1 VRFRR
6 AVFVALVCLVG
17 LGSGAARAAGP
28 GIPRLVPN
36 DPGFGS
42 FPDSLEQI
50 DAPSAW
56 KATTGSPDVVI
67 AVVDTGVN
75 PTPDLAPNLVPGWN
89 VVANNAD
96 TSDHNGHG
104 SAVASIA
111 AGRIDDAAGVAG
123 VCGSC
128 RVMPVK
134 VTSSD
139 ADAGLST
146 TALVAQGITW
156 AAAHG
161 AQVINVAEAEA
172 LDGGPVPEVAD
183 AIASAA
189 AAGAVVVLSAGND
202 GSGVPA
208 ANRMAAD
215 STDAIRVAGSTWTG
229 DLDPRSN
236 YGSSW
241 VDISASF
248 VGAANAPLGGF
259 GLFAG
264 TSVAVPLVAG
274 TVGLMLS
281 YHPALTP
288 AEIKSILLSSG
299 TKVAGLDVA
308 CTCIVNAFNAL
319 EALGYRPPAP
329 ISLLITAAGKGS
341 GQIHS
346 TSGCVAALACTIA
359 AGDQVRLSAAPDR
372 RSLFAGWR
380 GAPGCGRAE
389 ACTSARTDL
398 RITATFTLRTQR

>member
-6 AVFVALVCLVG
+6 AAFVALVCLVG
-17 LGSGAARAAGP
+17 LGSGAASAAGP

-89 VVANNAD
+89 VVANNGD

-161 AQVINVAEAEA
+161 ARVINVAQAEA
-172 LDGGPVPEVAD
+172 LDGGPVPEVAH

-202 GSGVPA
+202 GSGV
-208 ANRMAAD
+208 
-215 STDAIRVAGSTWTG
+215 
-229 DLDPRSN
+229 
-236 YGSSW
+236 
-241 VDISASF
+241 
-248 VGAANAPLGGF
+248 AP
-259 GLFAG
+259 
-264 TSVAVPLVAG
+264 
-274 TVGLMLS
+274 
-281 YHPALTP
+281 
-288 AEIKSILLSSG
+288 
-299 TKVAGLDVA
+299 
-308 CTCIVNAFNAL
+308 
-319 EALGYRPPAP
+319 
-329 ISLLITAAGKGS
+329 TA
-341 GQIHS
+341 
-346 TSGCVAALACTIA
+346 
-359 AGDQVRLSAAPDR
+359 
-372 RSLFAGWR
+372 W
-380 GAPGCGRAE
+380 
-389 ACTSARTDL
+389 
-398 RITATFTLRTQR
+398 LRTAPTRSA